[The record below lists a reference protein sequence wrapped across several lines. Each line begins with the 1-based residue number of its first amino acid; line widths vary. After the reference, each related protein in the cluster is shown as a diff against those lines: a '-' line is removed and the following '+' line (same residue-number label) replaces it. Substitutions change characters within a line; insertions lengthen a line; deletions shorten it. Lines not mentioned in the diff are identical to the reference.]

1 MHPNND
7 QVNFALQTTDGLN
20 TDNAAGYAKS
30 GIGITLDTWQHYV
43 FTFSGSH
50 GSLNSTPPTIKLF
63 VDGTEHDLTNLDSP
77 DYDYVP
83 TGSNI
88 SNFKSYGL
96 SYTDPVT
103 FFGASDSLTE
113 EFDGFADEV
122 AMWETDLSSADVTA
136 IYNSGTPFA
145 LTASGTPNSASLMS
159 WWRMGDSS
167 SDVVDGYTTPATLD
181 STANLIY
188 DQINTAEYPAANM
201 YLTARSGLNLYIQSS
216 SIDFLTGA
224 INTFT
229 EEYISGYTDN
239 AIYDN
244 FNIQHQIP
252 RSTKQYAWIT
262 ASLVSDNGWVGFAPK
277 DFLVK
282 KSDIGLSGDEF
293 VETYNFVSASEAG
306 SYIILGRR
314 TFSAEIT
321 ELGPPFNIEST
332 FLPSVNHINY
342 HVIDPITPS
351 TNTLGYAASVP
362 LTDRRSAAPFG
373 TQYRNTDFI
382 PARNDT
388 GDEDLFNSLMFK
400 RGNQYGFP
408 SWKQLRQ
415 ADNPII
421 RNERA
426 NNTITVVGPQG
437 NDDEL
442 VTYNLPPVSNRGM
455 PNTVS
460 FMVGANSQ
468 PHTFRVTDENERV
481 YYNSPEMDNRFA
493 PRLSTF
499 VTPGEQLMA
508 IARSGQNRLNW
519 VIYSQQL
526 FPSIKNEFVNTS
538 TNKVGYDNL
547 YWRDS
552 RQDRNTVNT
561 VLNRADTPSGSY
573 SAQNAF
579 GIYVSQSSWPL
590 DAPFDFETRATCF
603 QLDNTSSYARFATA
617 SAGQLQN
624 VYMGMM
630 TGSYVV
636 FNINSFGSKAGA
648 LAFAKF
654 YGIGPL
660 YARKHVLQLAQSVK
674 SPYGPGLPYTDLS
687 GGLTTAIRSASLNYA
702 NDSDNRWIDIGAGE
716 ALWEAPNQAGYYKK
730 SSSSGSLEFVS
741 APSKPWFTDYESFRQ
756 DLKLKAR
763 GFSVVPEFRISEH
776 IDDYLGDG
784 NTPNRYAGLN
794 LEIPHVSGANS
805 EDDSTFFTTYT
816 NSEFLKDFLRIKN
829 TSLLNATEIR
839 ISCTGA
845 IRFNPYKGFYP
856 AQRTV
861 QMVEEFKDSYANNLM
876 FVQNNN
882 NVEQSFSP
890 GTGSGET
897 LYPGNTPANAYS
909 RFMKPLSDALFSP
922 GILYNTVKSGMAV
935 DYPIVTDPLKFSNV
949 DLAVSGGVYSSG
961 SWVTTFN
968 SIYTLM
974 AQNVDDYQNN
984 YRFFDQRLPFETML
998 EPEKHLVGKSFV
1010 DIEANPFNQTYIGT
1024 ASFIANDSKDN
1035 YKKMANNFFGSVPS
1049 FFLQNNEFTSIKSA
1063 VNTETFTFKGTE
1075 TYMMRV
1081 VLERSTEGPRTYE
1094 NEWDGRNRPYDS
1106 ATGSSNA
1113 FARYGG
1119 RPILQTGASDGGD
1132 NPSTQVGYP
1141 TLKSGS
1147 YEVTTYL
1154 TGDYYPSDFFGLPQ
1168 DPIYNTNFKE
1178 TFTMY
1183 SRPSAFGPD
1192 LLGSSGITLVA
1203 RAKSGSLDS
1212 TVGINPAYTPPY
1224 SNGEAWADLIFR
1236 PSAGTTYTLKD
1247 IMAETKLVCWRF
1259 DPGPVATTISGG
1271 SPSTSTYSRTMI
1283 PDVTAFKSSS
1293 VIGIQHI
1300 SYLPYGGSLINE
1312 SSMQL
1317 TSSFNLFGI
1326 EKEVFVE
1333 TDKFGNLS
1341 TTRPGTTVGDRW
1353 VIRPKFET
1361 PMLNFSASSVT
1372 YPSNYGGE
1380 STPRG
1385 MWHQFG
1391 RIPQQ
1396 KEGVFISVQ
1405 DIPKNWL
1412 QNHYLVKDYK
1422 SIYNNYTGNGIK
1434 NYQNE
1439 VLSLADLVG
1448 FNTQT
1453 KQQIGKLKEKTVL
1466 REAVVAIPYIVE
1478 QVKTDASQRTGN
1490 QYRKS
1495 FIEIPIQRFEAAR
1508 TEAFGSAV
1516 GDSLDAAGASV
1527 SKQLQK
1533 MDRYVLPPQFD
1544 FLNNP
1549 DGAADPFVMY
1559 IFEFKYE
1566 LDKDDLSYIWQNLAP
1581 RDYQKMEIQHE
1592 SVAHELLD
1600 AELLNEDTLEEN
1612 QQLRW
1617 MVFKV
1622 KQKGQDSYWD
1632 KTDIQVGKNATD
1644 IQVGSTQ
1651 RKQRERNK
1659 YQFSHNWPY
1668 DYVSFVEMIKIN
1680 SEVKFS
1686 ERPEITQLR
1695 NYRSFYDLSN
1705 SKKGSLKLQNMLK
1718 NVRPAYLTSPLKLEY
1733 NPLASLKGAALAQ
1746 AERDFATKKIQKS
1759 TTRAPVSTTV
1769 QVTSAPRVRG
1779 RSVATTTTAPSTPT
1793 ATTEAT
1799 APSTPVGGRADTDSN
1814 SGGGSTY

>member
-1 MHPNND
+1 
-7 QVNFALQTTDGLN
+7 
-20 TDNAAGYAKS
+20 
-30 GIGITLDTWQHYV
+30 
-43 FTFSGSH
+43 
-50 GSLNSTPPTIKLF
+50 
-63 VDGTEHDLTNLDSP
+63 
-77 DYDYVP
+77 
-83 TGSNI
+83 
-88 SNFKSYGL
+88 
-96 SYTDPVT
+96 
-103 FFGASDSLTE
+103 
-113 EFDGFADEV
+113 
-122 AMWETDLSSADVTA
+122 
-136 IYNSGTPFA
+136 
-145 LTASGTPNSASLMS
+145 
-159 WWRMGDSS
+159 
-167 SDVVDGYTTPATLD
+167 
-181 STANLIY
+181 
-188 DQINTAEYPAANM
+188 
-201 YLTARSGLNLYIQSS
+201 
-216 SIDFLTGA
+216 
-224 INTFT
+224 
-229 EEYISGYTDN
+229 
-239 AIYDN
+239 
-244 FNIQHQIP
+244 
-252 RSTKQYAWIT
+252 
-262 ASLVSDNGWVGFAPK
+262 
-277 DFLVK
+277 
-282 KSDIGLSGDEF
+282 
-293 VETYNFVSASEAG
+293 
-306 SYIILGRR
+306 
-314 TFSAEIT
+314 
-321 ELGPPFNIEST
+321 
-332 FLPSVNHINY
+332 
-342 HVIDPITPS
+342 
-351 TNTLGYAASVP
+351 
-362 LTDRRSAAPFG
+362 
-373 TQYRNTDFI
+373 
-382 PARNDT
+382 
-388 GDEDLFNSLMFK
+388 MFK

-776 IDDYLGDG
+776 IDDYLSDG

-805 EDDSTFFTTYT
+805 EDDTTFFTTYT

-861 QMVEEFKDSYANNLM
+861 QMVEEFKDSYVNNLM

-882 NVEQSFSP
+882 NMEQSFSP

-1478 QVKTDASQRTGN
+1478 QVKTDASLRTGN

-1516 GDSLDAAGASV
+1516 G
-1527 SKQLQK
+1527 
-1533 MDRYVLPPQFD
+1533 
-1544 FLNNP
+1544 
-1549 DGAADPFVMY
+1549 
-1559 IFEFKYE
+1559 
-1566 LDKDDLSYIWQNLAP
+1566 
-1581 RDYQKMEIQHE
+1581 
-1592 SVAHELLD
+1592 
-1600 AELLNEDTLEEN
+1600 
-1612 QQLRW
+1612 LR
-1617 MVFKV
+1617 
-1622 KQKGQDSYWD
+1622 S
-1632 KTDIQVGKNATD
+1632 
-1644 IQVGSTQ
+1644 
-1651 RKQRERNK
+1651 
-1659 YQFSHNWPY
+1659 
-1668 DYVSFVEMIKIN
+1668 
-1680 SEVKFS
+1680 
-1686 ERPEITQLR
+1686 
-1695 NYRSFYDLSN
+1695 
-1705 SKKGSLKLQNMLK
+1705 
-1718 NVRPAYLTSPLKLEY
+1718 LTS
-1733 NPLASLKGAALAQ
+1733 
-1746 AERDFATKKIQKS
+1746 
-1759 TTRAPVSTTV
+1759 
-1769 QVTSAPRVRG
+1769 
-1779 RSVATTTTAPSTPT
+1779 
-1793 ATTEAT
+1793 
-1799 APSTPVGGRADTDSN
+1799 
-1814 SGGGSTY
+1814 